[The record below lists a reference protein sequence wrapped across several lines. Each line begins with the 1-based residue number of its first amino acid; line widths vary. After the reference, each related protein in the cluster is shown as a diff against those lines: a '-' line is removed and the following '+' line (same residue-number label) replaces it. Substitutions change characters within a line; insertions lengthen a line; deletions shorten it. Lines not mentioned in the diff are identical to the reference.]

1 MRALVVAAP
10 ASGAGKTVLTLGL
23 LRALGSR
30 GRVVAAAKA
39 GPDYIDPQ
47 FHRLA
52 AGRPSLNLDGWAMS
66 PTRLRAL
73 AAQQGAPLLI
83 VEGAMGA
90 LDAAADG
97 SGSAADVAAALGA
110 PLLLVL
116 DVSGQGQSA
125 ALAPAGLRALRPDVP
140 LAGAIL
146 NRVASPRHEAIAR
159 SALASRGVTVFGA
172 VPRSTG
178 LHLPSRH
185 LGLVLPAE
193 VADAEAVVSRAAE
206 IVAAH
211 VDLEAVCAS
220 ALPLALAGG
229 TGARLPPPGQRIALA
244 EDAAFVFTYPHLLAD
259 WRARGAEILPFAP
272 LDDHGPPAEADA
284 VFLPGGYPELHAGR
298 LAASEMFRH
307 AMEAAV
313 ARGAVIWG
321 ECGGYMALGEALVDA
336 EGRSHRMLGML
347 PLVTS
352 FAERRLTLGYR
363 RLAPRA
369 TCPWQ
374 MPLAGHEFHYAT
386 IRQEGTADR
395 VFDAT
400 DAAGEA
406 LPAMGLACGRVA
418 GSFAHVIGP
427 MEPRE

>member
-1 MRALVVAAP
+1 MAP
-10 ASGAGKTVLTLGL
+10 ESRRLG
-23 LRALGSR
+23 G
-30 GRVVAAAKA
+30 
-39 GPDYIDPQ
+39 
-47 FHRLA
+47 
-52 AGRPSLNLDGWAMS
+52 GRPSWNLDGWAMS
-66 PTRLRAL
+66 PPRLRAL